1 MEEDAR
7 RVGTELAEVNGE
19 KEGLQQQMMELM
31 NQSNMQQSEVQEVLH
46 K

>member
-7 RVGTELAEVNGE
+7 RVGIELAEIKGE

-31 NQSNMQQSEVQEVLH
+31 N
-46 K
+46 